1 MLQRHPELICS
12 SYTHRSGTTRRC
24 VWPGCPMYVHLIQDL
39 PIYCIPNADTPL
51 TLELGCRCGLAA
63 SDRMAL
69 TPLGLTDSGAPS
81 ACILQCTN
89 WRLVEV

>member
-1 MLQRHPELICS
+1 MLQLPRS
-12 SYTHRSGTTRRC
+12 SYAALTHIGRDNGPMRVARLSCVCTSYSGSTVYLMLTRLDI
-24 VWPGCPMYVHLIQDL
+24 V
-39 PIYCIPNADTPL
+39 

-89 WRLVEV
+89 WRLVDV